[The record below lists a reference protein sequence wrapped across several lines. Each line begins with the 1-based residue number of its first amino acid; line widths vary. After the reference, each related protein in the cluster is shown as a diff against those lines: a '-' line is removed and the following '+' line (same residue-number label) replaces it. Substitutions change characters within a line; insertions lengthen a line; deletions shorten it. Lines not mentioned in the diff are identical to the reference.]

1 MKHQP
6 TPPTAPALQTAL
18 QHLEH
23 GHQTLP
29 LLKLE
34 VSRAA
39 STNPQVPQFIYI
51 HTPEKLAT
59 RAKSTRESLTAS
71 FILFTLGF
79 TFN

>member
-6 TPPTAPALQTAL
+6 MPPTPGLQTPL

-23 GHQTLP
+23 SHKTFT

-34 VSRAA
+34 VSGAA
-39 STNPQVPQFIYI
+39 STNLQVPQFIYTY
-51 HTPEKLAT
+51 TPEKLT
-59 RAKSTRESLTAS
+59 TIAKSTTEPFTAG